1 MGACIAMRSTGAEPR
16 DLAMRIA
23 LLPRFRTSWAQVRSA
38 PGRVASTVVAVAL
51 GVALASG
58 ILLVAE
64 ELPAALEAS
73 VEAVVGRADLQ
84 VVARSG
90 AGLDEALLP
99 RIAAVPGVA
108 VAAPVVTVPS
118 FFDDDTSEQ
127 VTIWG
132 VDLLNESALRL
143 YGMAPG
149 GGGGGRV
156 DLDDPLV
163 FASRPDSAIAP
174 PGLLER
180 RGLRKGDAVRL
191 ATPAGARS
199 LVVRGVFSG
208 EDSRRNRSTGIL
220 VMDVYS
226 AQLLFDMA
234 GRFTHVDVLLEPG
247 ASHAAVRD
255 RIASVL
261 AGAASVVAA
270 GAHNTTARSMLEG
283 ARLIIRAMSLSG
295 ILLAA
300 LLTYNRLSTIFF
312 ARRWE
317 VGVSRALG
325 ASPRVAT
332 LELLKEALLVGT
344 IGALVGTA
352 AAWGIAYAMEGVVSR
367 VAEVVMSVAMPEL
380 HVGLRPGALAFGALL
395 GILATVAGALSPA
408 RQAGR
413 APVASVLRGRGLD
426 ATTPLDAAGVHRS
439 SSRRWAVPVVLATA
453 CAILLWVESRTHAAA
468 GGFAAIALAIFAVA
482 SLARPLL
489 ELLVGPWTPVMARLA
504 GPVGRIAMRDLAR
517 SAQRSAGSVRLIAV
531 GLGIVLW
538 FQMLATSFETSNARL
553 MAGSRHADLIVASA
567 YDVGSETALLSETI
581 LDELRRIPGVAA
593 VGGERGL
600 FGADFGLSAFDAAQL
615 RDPRLTAW
623 TAARPI
629 SEEALAHV
637 AAGRAVLVTPG
648 FSVHHGVGV
657 GDDVVLPSPTG
668 PVRLPVAGL
677 ATASV
682 YSNKGDVLIAR
693 EAYRRSWRD
702 SAITRAHLALEPG
715 HAVAEVRGR
724 ILRAL
729 GERHR
734 LRLLTKDELVDHYK
748 GVVRDAAA
756 LLHPMSLIAGVVVVL
771 GIADALLAT
780 VLDRTRELGM
790 MRALGASP
798 QTVGRFVLVQAVVL
812 CTLGALLAPLLA
824 LALGFALLDVT
835 SISVIGWPVETA
847 IAPGAAVLVL
857 AAALAAALAGAALPA
872 WRATRIAP
880 ADALRAE

>member
-1 MGACIAMRSTGAEPR
+1 MGACTAMPSTGAALR
-16 DLAMRIA
+16 DLAMRT
-23 LLPRFRTSWAQVRSA
+23 LPLPRFRTSWAQVRSA
-38 PGRVASTVVAVAL
+38 PGRVASTVAAVAL

-118 FFDDDTSEQ
+118 FFDDETSEQ

-132 VDLLNESALRL
+132 IDLLNESALRL
-143 YGMAPG
+143 YGMTPG
-149 GGGGGRV
+149 DGDDHV
-156 DLDDPLV
+156 DLGDPLV

-180 RGLRKGDAVRL
+180 RGLRRGDALRL

-199 LVVRGVFSG
+199 LVLRGVFPG
-208 EDSRRNRSTGIL
+208 RDSRRTRATGVL

-226 AQLLFDMA
+226 AQIVFDMV
-234 GRFTHVDVLLEPG
+234 GRFTHVDVLLEPEVN
-247 ASHAAVRD
+247 HTAVRD
-255 RIASVL
+255 RIAAEL
-261 AGAASVVAA
+261 AGAANVLAA
-270 GAHNTTARSMLEG
+270 GSHNTAARSMLEG

-300 LLTYNRLSTIFF
+300 LLTYTRLSTVFF
-312 ARRWE
+312 VRQWE

-332 LELLKEALLVGT
+332 LELLKEALLIGT
-344 IGALVGTA
+344 LGAIVGTA
-352 AAWGIAYAMEGVVSR
+352 AAWGVAYAMEGVLSR

-380 HVGLRPGALAFGALL
+380 HIGLRPGALAFGAIL

-413 APVASVLRGRGLD
+413 APVAAVLRGRGLD
-426 ATTPLDAAGVHRS
+426 AMTPPDAAGTHRWGS
-439 SSRRWAVPVVLATA
+439 HPWVMPVVLATA
-453 CAILLWVESRTHAAA
+453 CAILLWIEARTHAAA
-468 GGFAAIALAIFAVA
+468 GGFGAIALAIFAVG

-489 ELLVGPWTPVMARLA
+489 ELSVGPWTPVLARIA
-504 GPVGRIAMRDLAR
+504 GPVGRLAMRDLSR
-517 SAQRSAGSVRLIAV
+517 SAQRSAGSVRLIAI

-538 FQMLATSFETSNARL
+538 FQMLATSFETSNSRL
-553 MAGSRHADLIVASA
+553 MAGSRRADLIVASA
-567 YDVGSETALLSETI
+567 YDVGSETALLSETV
-581 LDELRRIPGVAA
+581 LDELRGIPGVAA

-615 RDPRLTAW
+615 RDPRLIAW
-623 TAARPI
+623 TAERPI
-629 SEEALAHV
+629 SEEALARV

-648 FSVHHGVGV
+648 FSVHHGIEV
-657 GDDVVLPSPTG
+657 GDEVVLASPTG

-693 EAYRRSWRD
+693 ETYRLSWKD
-702 SAITRAHLALEPG
+702 SAITRAHLALASG
-715 HAVAEVRGR
+715 HTVAEVRGR

-729 GERHR
+729 GERYR

-748 GVVRDAAA
+748 AVVRDAAA
-756 LLHPMSLIAGVVVVL
+756 LLSPMSLIAALVVVL

-780 VLDRTRELGM
+780 VLDRTRELGT

-798 QTVGRFVLVQAVVL
+798 RMVARFVLVQAVVL
-812 CTLGALLAPLLA
+812 CTLGALLAPLLT

-835 SISVIGWPVETA
+835 SISVIGWPVQPA
-847 IAPGAAVLVL
+847 ITPGAAVLVL
-857 AAALAAALAGAALPA
+857 AGAIAAAIAGVALPA

-880 ADALRAE
+880 ADALRAQ